1 MPNIRKLWRKFHDAR
16 DPLMRLD
23 EAAWLAKAKAA
34 APVAVAVVEPA
45 WRGIYSSTCHLFPV
59 VLPVKD
65 ALSRR
70 SAAHVAELLIESG
83 ATKVVISGFPLSYV
97 HLIDALRHAPRRI
110 EVYGLW
116 HGSFVQSNEG
126 YNWRSFV
133 KLKELAACG
142 AIRKVGFVKTGM
154 ADVFNRLNIPASF
167 VLNAIDQLPPG
178 PSQPLPG
185 GPHLGLWAVR
195 LARWRKLPYAM
206 LAATTE
212 LPHAMV
218 HVSGADDR
226 VAEFVR
232 ELQINAQVKMGAV
245 PQHELP
251 REMAKMHLN
260 LYVTFSECCP
270 MVPME
275 SLAVGAPCLLGPNSH
290 LFEDDPYLHRR
301 LVVPY
306 PDRHEVIAH
315 YIRGA
320 LEERDEIVAAYRRW
334 LPGYVEQSKQSV
346 TKMLDLA
353 AESHLARAA

>member
-1 MPNIRKLWRKFHDAR
+1 MPNIRKLWQKFHDAR

-23 EAAWLAKAKAA
+23 EAAWLARAKAA

-65 ALSRR
+65 ALTRR
-70 SAAHVAELLIESG
+70 SAERVAALLIETG
-83 ATKVVISGFPLSYV
+83 ASKVVISGFPLSFV
-97 HLIDALRHAPRRI
+97 HLIEALRRAPRPI
-110 EVYGLW
+110 DVYGLW
-116 HGSFVQSNEG
+116 HGSFVQSNES

-133 KLKELAACG
+133 TLKELAASG
-142 AIRKVGFVKTGM
+142 RIRKVGFVKTGM
-154 ADVFNRLNIPASF
+154 ADVFNRLRIPASF
-167 VLNAIDQLPPG
+167 VLNAIDRLPPG
-178 PSQPLPG
+178 PSRPLPG

-212 LPHAMV
+212 LPNAVV

-226 VAEFVR
+226 VVEFVR
-232 ELQINAQVKMGAV
+232 ELRISAEVTQGAV

-275 SLAVGAPCLLGPNSH
+275 SLAEGAPCLLGPNSH
-290 LFEDDPYLHRR
+290 LFEDEPYLHRR

-306 PDRHEVIAH
+306 PDRHEVIARH
-315 YIRGA
+315 IRGA
-320 LEERDEIVAAYRRW
+320 LEERAELVAAYRRW
-334 LPGYVEQSKQSV
+334 LPGYVERSKQSV
-346 TKMLDLA
+346 AELLDLTA
-353 AESHLARAA
+353 DAHAARAA